1 MIKSYLINL
10 DRSDGRL
17 KRFEGI
23 SKNLGLN
30 VVRIPAV
37 DGSKFSSAE
46 LEKYVNPA
54 PRFGQLGPGEI
65 GCFLSHRKVWETI
78 LQNDDEWAAVFE
90 DDVYLSR
97 DATRLLSDDSW
108 IPPGV
113 DIVKLETT
121 RIPVKLGN
129 IEGEVSFTEVP
140 RKLYPLLSPHGGAG
154 GYLISRKA
162 ARDLLNDPETVKD
175 PVDEYLFNPISP
187 VFAKM
192 RILQLTPAICIQHV
206 ILTDDRSDESLN
218 STIQDE
224 RDKKWE
230 EEWRRNKPKG
240 FVKLWRE
247 VSRPFRQTA
256 KYLVSR
262 FQVSGVSSSGG
273 FVEYK

>member
-1 MIKSYLINL
+1 M
-10 DRSDGRL
+10 

-23 SKNLGLN
+23 ARNLGLI

-37 DGSKFSSAE
+37 DGSKFSPAE
-46 LEKYVNPA
+46 LEKYANPA

-65 GCFLSHRKVWETI
+65 GCFLSHRKVWEAI
-78 LQNDDEWAAVFE
+78 LQNGDEWAAVFE

-97 DATRLLSDDSW
+97 DTTRLLLDDSW

-121 RIPVKLGN
+121 RIPVSLGS
-129 IEGEVSFTEVP
+129 IEGEVRFTEVP

-175 PVDEYLFNPISP
+175 PVDEYMFNPVSP

-192 RILQLTPAICIQHV
+192 RILQMTPAICIQHV
-206 ILTDDRSDESLN
+206 ILTDDRSDKSLN

-224 RDKKWE
+224 RDEKWE
-230 EEWRRNKPKG
+230 KEWRRNKPKG

-247 VSRPFRQTA
+247 VSRPFKQTA
-256 KYLVSR
+256 KYLISR
-262 FQVSGVSSSGG
+262 FQVAGVRSSGG
-273 FVEYK
+273 YVEYK